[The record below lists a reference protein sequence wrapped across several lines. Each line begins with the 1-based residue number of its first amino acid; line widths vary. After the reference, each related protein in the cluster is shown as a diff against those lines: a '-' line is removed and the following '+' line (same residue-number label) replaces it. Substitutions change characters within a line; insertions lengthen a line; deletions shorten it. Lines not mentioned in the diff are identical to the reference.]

1 MRIEALENIK
11 SDGYI
16 VTAGDRITVPDDVG
30 LKWIR
35 LGWASDPT
43 GVIPTGERIVLNAL
57 LSAESVEINNG

>member
-16 VTAGDRITVPDDVG
+16 VTAGDRVTVPDDVG

-35 LGWASDPT
+35 LGWASDPA
-43 GVIPTGERIVLNAL
+43 GVILTGERIVLNAL
-57 LSAESVEINNG
+57 LSPASIEVNNG